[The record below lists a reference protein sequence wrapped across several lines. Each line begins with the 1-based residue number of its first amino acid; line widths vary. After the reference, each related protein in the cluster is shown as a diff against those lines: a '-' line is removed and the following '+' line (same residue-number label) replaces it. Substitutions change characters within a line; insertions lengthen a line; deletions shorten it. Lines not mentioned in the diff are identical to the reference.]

1 MAVSRLVRA
10 ELARHDWGR
19 LRCGCGQ
26 SGAHLPG
33 TFETILEAAEPREAL
48 GARLDNHLE
57 ISGNLFE
64 VAVPAVEVILAAL
77 AGPLPDFARV
87 EFLDMLA
94 VLVSG
99 DSYAGQ
105 PADLGEHCRLKAR
118 NGLWTIL
125 QVGYEHEAET
135 ARDILWVVDPDQ
147 PRSGYHAMGLGKR
160 IKRKRR

>member
-1 MAVSRLVRA
+1 MTVSRLVRA

-19 LRCGCGQ
+19 LRCGCGE

-77 AGPLPDFARV
+77 AGPLSDFARV
-87 EFLDMLA
+87 ELLDMLA

-105 PADLGEHCRLKAR
+105 PADLGAQCRLKAR

-135 ARDILWVVDPDQ
+135 VADILWAVDPDQ
-147 PRSGYHAMGLGKR
+147 PRSSHHTMALGKR